1 MTKREIAF
9 MAMATFFGFVG
20 GLAATYVFSPEAVTA
35 QVGERFPLRTTGL
48 TIVTDSGEP
57 RVSLKLW
64 DGEHPVLM
72 FSDARCERRASL
84 MVAPRERAAL
94 TLFGE
99 NCKRRVAL
107 ELQADDLPSFVLR
120 DSNDVPRARL
130 HLLKDGKPVLALY
143 GANGKLIESMP

>member
-1 MTKREIAF
+1 MTKRDLAL
-9 MAMATFFGFVG
+9 MAMATFFGFAG
-20 GLAATYVFSPEAVTA
+20 GFSATYLFSPETVIA

-64 DGEHPVLM
+64 DGEHPVM
-72 FSDARCERRASL
+72 IFSDDSCERRASL
-84 MVAPRERAAL
+84 IVAPRERAAL

-99 NCKRRVAL
+99 DCKRRVAL

-120 DSNDVPRARL
+120 DDHDVPRARL
-130 HLLKDGKPVLALY
+130 HLLKDGNPVFALY
-143 GANGKLIESMP
+143 GANGQLLESMP